1 MSVTEKLKEDL
12 ISGIVFL
19 VPVAVTLYIG
29 YWIFNFII
37 ELPVAERLSVTGVPV
52 LDSLIQFLAAMFVL
66 TVFLIGLGHLV
77 RTVLSGYAHRWRD
90 KIMNKIPGLRII
102 FRATK
107 SAVETVSGKKT
118 HFQKPVKV
126 EVNGIRVT
134 GFKTGETEDGR
145 QLVFLPTSPNITTGF
160 LLEMEEENIQTTDEN
175 VEEAL
180 TRILSIGIG
189 GSEGETEELAE
200 NPDVPKRGEQ

>member
-52 LDSLIQFLAAMFVL
+52 LDSLIQFFAAMFVL
-66 TVFLIGLGHLV
+66 AVFLIGLGHLV
-77 RTVLSGYAHRWRD
+77 RTVLRGYAHRWRD
-90 KIMNKIPGLRII
+90 RIMNKIPGLRII

-200 NPDVPKRGEQ
+200 DPDVPKRGEQ